1 MALVAALGVNLWV
14 VAVALPLALA
24 AHARALGDVSMPTV
38 AVVSLAPLV
47 ALTAGVLSRS
57 VSGRTLALLVGFP
70 VLVVVPQALATLGPS
85 GGAGGA
91 ERSELIEVTAR
102 VVPAAAWL
110 LAAASLVG
118 YLIVVMQS
126 EVRAER
132 GSAGP
137 AAPLAVTRP
146 LPRDEVPSRWRRRLR
161 VYRGMVA
168 VAILFPAALLFAVDL
183 WPSFTAS
190 LLASFGTQAPR
201 AQAFATVGVALLWVG
216 ILRAYLLHPLNAHL
230 QHDRDLLATM
240 EQDRRHAR
248 AGRPR
253 ISFYVAV
260 AVALAA
266 MVAVVVQRS
275 R

>member
-47 ALTAGVLSRS
+47 ALAAGVLSRS
-57 VSGRTLALLVGFP
+57 LSGRTLALLVGFP
-70 VLVVVPQALATLGPS
+70 VLVVVPQALAT
-85 GGAGGA
+85 A
-91 ERSELIEVTAR
+91 ELTTR

-118 YLIVVMQS
+118 YLVVVVQS

-132 GSAGP
+132 GTAGAV
-137 AAPLAVTRP
+137 AAATTTRS
-146 LPRDEVPSRWRRRLR
+146 LPREEVPSRWRRRLR

-168 VAILFPAALLFAVDL
+168 VAIGFPAALLFAVDL

-190 LLASFGTQAPR
+190 LAASLGTQAPR

-248 AGRPR
+248 GGRPR
-253 ISFYVAV
+253 TSFYVAV

-266 MVAVVVQRS
+266 MVAVVIQRS